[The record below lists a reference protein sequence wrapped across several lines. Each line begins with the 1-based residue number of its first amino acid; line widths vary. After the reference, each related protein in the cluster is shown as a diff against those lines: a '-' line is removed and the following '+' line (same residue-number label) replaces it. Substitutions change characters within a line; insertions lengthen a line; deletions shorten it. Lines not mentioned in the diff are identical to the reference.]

1 MIMPFPGNWVF
12 ELLTWFQTPMVYG
25 SSTGSVHR
33 GPPLFRRF
41 LESSHSPGFSG
52 GRAPSP
58 TWEARVLIRLDAM
71 SRFAVFMSSKF
82 QFNLDRGNGIHTW
95 IAKRITQWSCIVLCC
110 VVLAVSS
117 PKFLSLYFYFSFK
130 LHWNTTV
137 SIPDDRINF
146 SLQPYNKH
154 WGFLLFLK
162 LLVLLKYCFSYNYNN
177 HWSVVFWLFFSNCF
191 SFSILLSRRASYM
204 WCLHDSK

>member
-58 TWEARVLIRLDAM
+58 TWEARVLIRLGAM
-71 SRFAVFMSSKF
+71 SRFVVLMSSKF

-130 LHWNTTV
+130 LHWDTTV

-146 SLQPYNKH
+146 SLQPYKQTLKISVIYYLSC
-154 WGFLLFLK
+154 WSIASPITIITTDLLFFDCCFK
-162 LLVLLKYCFSYNYNN
+162 LFFFLD
-177 HWSVVFWLFFSNCF
+177 SVVATC
-191 SFSILLSRRASYM
+191 
-204 WCLHDSK
+204 

>member
-1 MIMPFPGNWVF
+1 MIMPFPDNWVF

-58 TWEARVLIRLDAM
+58 TWEARVLIRPGAM
-71 SRFAVFMSSKF
+71 SRFVVLMSSKF

-95 IAKRITQWSCIVLCC
+95 IAKRITQWSCIVLCW
-110 VVLAVSS
+110 LF
-117 PKFLSLYFYFSFK
+117 PL
-130 LHWNTTV
+130 
-137 SIPDDRINF
+137 RNF
-146 SLQPYNKH
+146 SVYIFISLLNSTGIRPFWFLMIKSIFLCNPINKH
-154 WGFLLFLK
+154 WRFLLFLK
-162 LLVLLKYCFSYNYNN
+162 LLVLLK
-177 HWSVVFWLFFSNCF
+177 
-191 SFSILLSRRASYM
+191 
-204 WCLHDSK
+204 